1 MPSGKRHHRLT
12 FAEALSAHDRALR
25 TGGLPGIRNVH
36 QIESAI
42 GRPYSGYYRPIA
54 KKASAL
60 VESMSGNHG
69 FVDGNKRTTIILTHL
84 LLSKS
89 GYQLKPLRT
98 DKSLDVAMEKMVLAA
113 VCHELDFKKIV
124 RWFEDRLCHI

>member
-1 MPSGKRHHRLT
+1 LPSGKRHYRLT
-12 FAEALSAHDRALR
+12 LAEALSAHERALR
-25 TGGLPGIRNVH
+25 TGGLSGIRSIH
-36 QIESAI
+36 EIESAI

-54 KKASAL
+54 QKAAAL

-89 GYQLKPLRT
+89 GYQLT
-98 DKSLDVAMEKMVLAA
+98 DRSLDVSMEELVLAA
-113 VCHELDFKKIV
+113 VCHELDFKQMV
-124 RWFEDRLCHI
+124 RWFEERLSRI